1 MGKHDLEVVMSV
13 KETVTDNEQMEL
25 LRGTLDMLILKALI
39 WGPMHGYDVMGWLH
53 SSSEKQLA
61 IEEGA
66 LYPAL
71 HRMEER
77 GWIKADWGLSDNNRR
92 AKFYQL
98 TTKGREQL
106 TAQTS
111 SWARYVTVVEKI
123 LQTA

>member
-1 MGKHDLEVVMSV
+1 MRARKAVNDH
-13 KETVTDNEQMEL
+13 EQMEL

-39 WGPMHGYDVMGWLH
+39 WGPMHGYDVMAWLRG
-53 SSSEKQLA
+53 SSDEQLT

-77 GWIKADWGLSDNNRR
+77 GWIRAEWGRSDNNRR
-92 AKFYQL
+92 AKYYQL
-98 TTKGREQL
+98 TTRGRAQFS
-106 TAQTS
+106 AQTF

>member
-1 MGKHDLEVVMSV
+1 MPAK
-13 KETVTDNEQMEL
+13 
-25 LRGTLDMLILKALI
+25 KALI
-39 WGPMHGYDVMGWLH
+39 WGPMHGYDVMSWLRG
-53 SSSEKQLA
+53 SSEEQLT

-77 GWIKADWGLSDNNRR
+77 GWIKAEWGLSENNRR

-98 TTKGREQL
+98 TTRGREQL